1 MDAKQRAS
9 FINSIG
15 AQPDAAPKAAENAF
29 TISREGETREVV
41 STPFAA
47 AEDTPPLTS
56 LSEAAAPAAPEPQP
70 APAAPFA
77 AAADKP
83 AAPAPAPAARP
94 APASPFAAVKDKPA
108 APAPAAAV
116 QAAEEENAFAQ
127 GLPDWDL
134 VPPQLSVRRRRTV

>member
-15 AQPDAAPKAAENAF
+15 AQPDAAPKAEENAF

-77 AAADKP
+77 AAAEKP

-116 QAAEEENAFAQ
+116 QAEEEENAFAQ

-134 VPPQLSVRRRRTV
+134 VPPQLAVRKRRPV